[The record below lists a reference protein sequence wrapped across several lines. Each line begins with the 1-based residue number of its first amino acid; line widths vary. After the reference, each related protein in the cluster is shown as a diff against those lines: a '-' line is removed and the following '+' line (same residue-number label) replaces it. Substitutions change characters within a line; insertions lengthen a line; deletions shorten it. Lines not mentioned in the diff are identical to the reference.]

1 MSKLLIAIVH
11 NLDAERVISA
21 LEEAK
26 HRVTMIPSIGG
37 FLRIDNAT
45 LLIGAAEEEVP
56 EILSILE
63 EHCSQR
69 DVELPLVVVGRL
81 KDELPG
87 MVRHGGATVLVADL
101 QSIVRI

>member
-11 NLDAERVISA
+11 NLDAEKAISA
-21 LEEAK
+21 LEEAQ

-45 LLIGAAEEEVP
+45 LLIGAEDEDVP
-56 EILSILE
+56 AILSILK

-81 KDELPG
+81 QDELPR
-87 MVRHGGATVLVADL
+87 MVRHGGATVLIADL
-101 QSIVRI
+101 QSIARI